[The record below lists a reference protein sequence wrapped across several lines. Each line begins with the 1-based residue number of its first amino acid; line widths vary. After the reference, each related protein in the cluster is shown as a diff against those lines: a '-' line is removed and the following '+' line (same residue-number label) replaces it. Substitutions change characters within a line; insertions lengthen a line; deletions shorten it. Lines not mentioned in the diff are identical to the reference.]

1 MHPINQQCFQYF
13 AEIIRTCKSTNNAER
28 VLSLIVDR
36 IVRSY
41 HCSTCALVLI
51 DPRTEYLRIDN
62 CHNLSLTFCNAFRRR
77 ITTTAIGKLLWTG
90 KPILIR
96 DSTVDQ
102 ALAGEVQLENPFA
115 SCLLVQISV
124 DQRTLGYVYCDSAEA
139 EAFDAADIEMLQ
151 LFADVAGLA
160 LVKAQLFEENMRL
173 DRIDHETGLEKY
185 VSFLERLK
193 AAVERGE
200 EFSENFAVLILDIDN
215 FKDTVN
221 TYGYDTSR
229 QLLKEMGT
237 VVQEHLRTVDAAGR
251 YGFDE
256 FVMMIANSGLEGGL
270 EFANRLRERIAGQQ
284 YTSRSI
290 SSSVSIGVAA
300 FPRNGTTFN
309 AVMLTAKQALF
320 EAQRSG
326 RNTAFCFKSDWFAH
340 DHSPA
345 HETNG
350 DPSNG
355 SRQ

>member
-1 MHPINQQCFQYF
+1 MKAMHPINQQCFHYF

-41 HCSTCALVLI
+41 HCTTCAVVLI
-51 DPRTEYLRIDN
+51 DPKTEYLRIDN

-77 ITTTAIGKLLWTG
+77 ITTTAVGKLLWTG

-96 DSTVDQ
+96 DSAADQ

-124 DQRTLGYVYCDSAEA
+124 DQRTLGYLYCDSAET
-139 EAFDAADIEMLQ
+139 EAFDAADIEMVQ
-151 LFADVAGLA
+151 LFADIAGLA

-193 AAVERGE
+193 AGVERAE
-200 EFSENFAVLILDIDN
+200 EFSEQFTVLILDIDN
-215 FKDTVN
+215 FKSTVN
-221 TYGYDTSR
+221 TYGYETSR
-229 QLLKEMGT
+229 HLLKEMGNI
-237 VVQEHLRTVDAAGR
+237 VQGHLRTVDAAGR

-256 FVMMIANSGLEGGL
+256 FVMMIANTGLEGGL
-270 EFANRLRERIAGQQ
+270 EFANTLRESIAAKH
-284 YTSRSI
+284 YTDRSLR
-290 SSSVSIGVAA
+290 SSVSIGVAA
-300 FPRNGTTFN
+300 FPRNGTTVET
-309 AVMLTAKQALF
+309 VMLTAKQALF

-326 RNTAFCFKSDWFAH
+326 RNTVFCFKNDWFTR
-340 DHSPA
+340 DQSPA
-345 HETNG
+345 HEQQVV
-350 DPSNG
+350 
-355 SRQ
+355 RE

>member
-1 MHPINQQCFQYF
+1 MHPINQQCFHYF

-41 HCSTCALVLI
+41 HCSTCAVVFI
-51 DPRTEYLRIDN
+51 DPQTEYLRIDN

-77 ITTTAIGKLLWTG
+77 ITTTAVGKLLWTG

-96 DSTVDQ
+96 DSTRDQ
-102 ALAGEVQLENPFA
+102 QLADEVRLENPFA

-124 DQRTLGYVYCDSAEA
+124 DQRTLGYLYCDSTEV
-139 EAFDAADIEMLQ
+139 EAFDASDIEFLQ

-193 AAVERGE
+193 AGVERSE
-200 EFSENFAVLILDIDN
+200 EFSENFTVLILDIDN

-229 QLLKEMGT
+229 QLLKEMGM
-237 VVQEHLRTVDAAGR
+237 VVQENLRTVDAAGR

-270 EFANRLRERIAGQQ
+270 EFANRLRERIAAQQ
-284 YTSRSI
+284 YTSRAI
-290 SSSVSIGVAA
+290 RSSVSIGVAA
-300 FPRNGTTFN
+300 FPRNGTTAD

-326 RNTAFCFKSDWFAH
+326 RNSAFCFKSDWFTR

-345 HETNG
+345 QELPVTE
-350 DPSNG
+350 
-355 SRQ
+355 